1 MQQIEKN
8 ILDTVLHC
16 LEINNIF
23 FTHEEAEKERD
34 RRQAIAK
41 IQKYCYENNIN
52 NSWKENDY
60 ETRYY
65 FCLSLEEEKVEFF
78 YPRDDQKP
86 YSPIG
91 YFSWNDAKKILE
103 TFHKELKSIYS

>member
-8 ILDTVLHC
+8 ILDTVLRC
-16 LEINNIF
+16 LEIGNIF
-23 FTHEEAEKERD
+23 LTIEEAEKELVK
-34 RRQAIAK
+34 RQAIAK
-41 IQKYCYENNIN
+41 ILKYCWENNID

-60 ETRYY
+60 EVRYY
-65 FCLSLEEEKVEFF
+65 FCLSLEEEQVEFF

-91 YFSWNDAKKILE
+91 YFSWNDAKKILN
-103 TFHKELKSIYS
+103 TFPKELKSIYS